1 MRQSDKYHVAALVYD
16 RARCAFALGYRSRPC
31 LMPINKS
38 VKQNQSRIQRLDGII
53 NVAHSDFSFPCC
65 FATLV
70 ILTDYGSHCNRHNFY
85 KSQ

>member
-1 MRQSDKYHVAALVYD
+1 MRQ
-16 RARCAFALGYRSRPC
+16 
-31 LMPINKS
+31 S
-38 VKQNQSRIQRLDGII
+38 VKQNVGGVHLLDGII

-70 ILTDYGSHCNRHNFY
+70 ILTDYGSHCNSHNFY